1 MSIKVKVLISSN
13 KTQIQELNRLVD
25 FWSESNIIYE
35 TDKIQLSDL
44 KGYNMGRKLVKVLTL
59 YLQIRRETFVLIINT
74 ERLTGIE
81 GLVLH
86 TLAKVAKKVICYQIS
101 KPNAAFDQ
109 NYKRMTQSSR
119 SKVYTLFLK
128 ALYPANFRNDLS
140 FFAAKEVLIKYLTR
154 TKLSNPWI
162 EGSTLIDEFWLHD
175 EYSRSLFKS
184 SGKELSV
191 IGSVQKHQLFKSN
204 RSVKTKGK
212 VVFAVPHLAEHKLMP
227 FDEAKSELS
236 NLKSVFESFEDSLT
250 FVACLHPKQ
259 NISNYSWL
267 VAKNITISQFPLLNQ
282 IIDSECLICAFQSVT
297 DWSRLLKIP
306 TIQLDYLAYGLGIQA
321 EGVFNVHHIED
332 LRRYLE
338 LLVNE
343 KLELNCIA
351 PELLPFD
358 SDIEK
363 RITKRIETIIKFKD

>member
-25 FWSESNIIYE
+25 FWLESSIPYE
-35 TDKIQLSDL
+35 IDKIQLSDL
-44 KGYNMGRKLVKVLTL
+44 MGYKMIQKLLKVLSL
-59 YLQIRRETFVLIINT
+59 YLQIRRESFVLIINT
-74 ERLTGIE
+74 ERLSGIE

-101 KPNAAFDQ
+101 KPNEAFDK
-109 NYKRMTQSSR
+109 NYKRITQASR
-119 SKVYTLFLK
+119 PKLYTLFLK
-128 ALYPANFRNDLS
+128 ALYPTNFRNDLS
-140 FFAAKEVLIKYLTR
+140 FFGAKEVLIKYFTH

-191 IGSVQKHQLFKSN
+191 IGSVQKHQLFTSN
-204 RSVKTKGK
+204 RLVKTKGK
-212 VVFAVPHLAEHKLMP
+212 LAFAVPHLAEHKLMS
-227 FDEAKSELS
+227 FEEAKSELS
-236 NLKSVFESFEDSLT
+236 ILKSVFESFEESLT

-259 NISNYSWL
+259 DINNYSWL
-267 VAKNITISQFPLLNQ
+267 VGKNITISQFPLLNE

-306 TIQLDYLAYGLGIQA
+306 TIQLDYLAHGLGIQA
-321 EGVFNVHHIED
+321 EGVFNVHNVED

-343 KLELNCIA
+343 NLELNCI
-351 PELLPFD
+351 PRELLPFD
-358 SDIEK
+358 SDIGK
-363 RITKRIETIIKFKD
+363 RITKRIETIIKLKD